1 MEAEL
6 ARTKDELTSILQ
18 QQSEVTAAE
27 MKTCPTQT
35 EADDEM
41 VELREQ
47 LQKSVESLSSKQ
59 NEVDLLQQQLQS
71 QLSEIDDLQHALTD
85 KVLTCSVHTHHMQAM
100 HSDAS
105 LKVPEFFPSSFKV
118 LGSHGTS
125 LVFLSPGNC
134 MILCHRVLR

>member
-6 ARTKDELTSILQ
+6 ARTKDEWTSILQ

-27 MKTCPTQT
+27 TKTCPTQT

-71 QLSEIDDLQHALTD
+71 QLSQIDDLQHALTD
-85 KVLTCSVHTHHMQAM
+85 KVFTRFVARIFIFKSWNCS
-100 HSDAS
+100 
-105 LKVPEFFPSSFKV
+105 PSNF
-118 LGSHGTS
+118 
-125 LVFLSPGNC
+125 
-134 MILCHRVLR
+134 

>member
-6 ARTKDELTSILQ
+6 TRTKDELTSILQ
-18 QQSEVTAAE
+18 LQSEVSAAE
-27 MKTCPTQT
+27 TKTCLTQT

-71 QLSEIDDLQHALTD
+71 WLRDIDDLQRALID
-85 KVLTCSVHTHHMQAM
+85 KVFTRFVTRLFMPCGRSYVM
-100 HSDAS
+100 
-105 LKVPEFFPSSFKV
+105 
-118 LGSHGTS
+118 
-125 LVFLSPGNC
+125 
-134 MILCHRVLR
+134 

>member
-6 ARTKDELTSILQ
+6 ARTKDEFTSILQ
-18 QQSEVTAAE
+18 QQSEVSAAE
-27 MKTCPTQT
+27 MKTCLTQT

-71 QLSEIDDLQHALTD
+71 QLSEIDDLRHALTD
-85 KVLTCSVHTHHMQAM
+85 KVLTCSIHTHHIQAM
-100 HSDAS
+100 QW
-105 LKVPEFFPSSFKV
+105 VPMP
-118 LGSHGTS
+118 
-125 LVFLSPGNC
+125 P
-134 MILCHRVLR
+134 